1 MFFLFGNIGLLGD
14 SFSLATGSV
23 IAASVFLPSLC
34 THTYIHRAL
43 LFILLAM
50 PPTLTR
56 LLLLGSQIVFVL
68 HMCEVWFE
76 YFALSFAAIGA
87 HETRLQLKETV
98 LECNEEAFDFVS
110 LQARR
115 VLGSER

>member
-1 MFFLFGNIGLLGD
+1 M
-14 SFSLATGSV
+14 

-34 THTYIHRAL
+34 THTYTYRAL
-43 LFILLAM
+43 LFILLAT

-56 LLLLGSQIVFVL
+56 LLLLGSQIVFV

-76 YFALSFAAIGA
+76 YFVQSFAAIGA